1 MFLFGMTTEL
11 KICLLFKA
19 DVTFVSSLTISWQA
33 RLSFQVLRGQNTQE
47 ESQPRLLPD
56 NQEASEERFIASLR
70 PHLLW
75 HNYVWQTE
83 KLRGHKQIQCQP
95 VGESEI

>member
-47 ESQPRLLPD
+47 GKPTK
-56 NQEASEERFIASLR
+56 AVA
-70 PHLLW
+70 
-75 HNYVWQTE
+75 
-83 KLRGHKQIQCQP
+83 
-95 VGESEI
+95 